1 MVSMAKH
8 HAALIVPKDF
18 PELGM
23 LAWNRDGARPIERQ
37 EAFELYERNWRHVDT
52 EHLTP
57 AEAHLI
63 ESLAQEFGHG
73 HLLVA

>member
-1 MVSMAKH
+1 MAKH

-23 LAWNRDGARPIERQ
+23 LVWNRDAARPIDRK
-37 EAFELYERNWRHVDT
+37 EAFELYERNWRHVDA
-52 EHLTP
+52 ENLTP
-57 AEAHLI
+57 AEAQLI
-63 ESLAQEFGHG
+63 EALTEEFGHG